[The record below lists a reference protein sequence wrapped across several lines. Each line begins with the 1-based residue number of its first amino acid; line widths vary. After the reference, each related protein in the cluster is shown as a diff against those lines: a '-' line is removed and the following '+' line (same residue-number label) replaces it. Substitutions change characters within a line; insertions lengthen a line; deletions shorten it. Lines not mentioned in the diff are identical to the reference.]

1 MFRFNLKSKLIET
14 ALAIRQH
21 TCDELQTDDDDP
33 AYRHAAIRL
42 DVVDVAFFFG
52 ESPRSILSAG
62 TGLPASGLE
71 SSRGPRTRRLGVFA
85 VA

>member
-42 DVVDVAFFFG
+42 VVVDVAFF
-52 ESPRSILSAG
+52 SAN
-62 TGLPASGLE
+62 LQEASCLLE
-71 SSRGPRTRRLGVFA
+71 LVCRPPD
-85 VA
+85 